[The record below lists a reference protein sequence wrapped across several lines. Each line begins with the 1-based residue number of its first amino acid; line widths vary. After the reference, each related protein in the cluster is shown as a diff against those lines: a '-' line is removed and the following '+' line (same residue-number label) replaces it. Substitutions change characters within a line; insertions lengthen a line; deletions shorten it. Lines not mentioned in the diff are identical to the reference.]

1 MFENYDFDY
10 LIENMLSNVSDTLD
24 KREGSVIYDALAPIA
39 VELANFYVTLDIV
52 MNEIFADSASYYY
65 LIKRAAER
73 GLFPK
78 EETNAYLKMVI
89 TPSYTTINAGDRFN
103 LDTLNYE
110 VVETI
115 DAENG
120 IYKVVCETA
129 GIIGNQ
135 QLGSLL
141 PIEYIDG
148 LENAELTE
156 VLIPGEDEED
166 VEAFRTR
173 YFASFSDTAF
183 GGNKSDY
190 KKTVN
195 AVDGVGGCKV
205 IRMWNGDISPT
216 DLIPSSAVDEW
227 FALQSPSKLGAD
239 VYAWISKV
247 YQAAKQHLLTV
258 GGKVKVIINDSEY
271 NVPSEELV
279 KTVKQLLDP
288 EEASGEGEGLVPIGH
303 VVDVVGVSETSINI
317 RFTISY
323 QSGYNYSSIKNKV
336 EEVVDTYFNSL
347 KQEWANSDNLI
358 ITSAALIT
366 LITNLNLPQ
375 IINISNATISKNGTT
390 FESTVTL
397 DSDCIPIRG
406 EISG

>member
-10 LIENMLSNVSDTLD
+10 LIENMLSNVPDTLD

-52 MNEIFADSASYYY
+52 MNEVFADSASYYY

-73 GLFPK
+73 GLYPR
-78 EETNAYLKMVI
+78 EETKAYLKMVV
-89 TPSYTTINAGDRFN
+89 TPSYTQINAGDRFN

-110 VVETI
+110 VVEAI
-115 DAENG
+115 DAESG
-120 IYKVVCETA
+120 YYKVVCETA

-135 QLGSLL
+135 QLGTLL

-148 LENAELTE
+148 LESAELTE

-166 VEAFRTR
+166 VETFRAR

-205 IRMWNGDISPT
+205 IRMWNGNISPS
-216 DLIPSSAVDEW
+216 DLTPSASVDEW
-227 FALQSPSKLGAD
+227 YSGQSASTLGANVFNWIEN
-239 VYAWISKV
+239 VYNASK
-247 YQAAKQHLLTV
+247 QSLLTV

-279 KTVKQLLDP
+279 RTVKQLLDP
-288 EEASGEGEGLVPIGH
+288 EEATGEGEGLVPIGH
-303 VVDVVGVSETSINI
+303 VVEVVGVQETSINI
-317 RFTISY
+317 SFTISY
-323 QSGYNYSSIKNKV
+323 QSGYNYASIRNKV
-336 EEVVDTYFNSL
+336 EEIIDTYFDSL

-375 IINISNATISKNGTT
+375 IVNISNATISKDGMT
-390 FESTVTL
+390 FADTVTL

>member
-10 LIENMLSNVSDTLD
+10 LIENMLSNISDTLD

-39 VELANFYVTLDIV
+39 AELANFYVTLDIV
-52 MNEIFADSASYYY
+52 MNEVFADSASYYY

-73 GLFPK
+73 GLYPK
-78 EETNAYLKMVI
+78 EETNAYLKMAI
-89 TPSYTTINAGDRFN
+89 IPSYTKINAGDRFN

-110 VVETI
+110 VVEAI

-120 IYKVVCETA
+120 FYKVVCETA

-148 LENAELTE
+148 LETAELVE
-156 VLIPGEDEED
+156 VLIPGEDEEN
-166 VEAFRTR
+166 VETFRAR
-173 YFASFSDTAF
+173 YFASFTDTAF

-190 KKTVN
+190 TKTVN
-195 AVDGVGGCKV
+195 AVDGVGGCKI
-205 IRMWNGDISPT
+205 IRMWNGDISPS
-216 DLIPSSAVDEW
+216 DLTPSEAVDNW
-227 FALQSPSKLGAD
+227 YSLQTSTALGND
-239 VYAWISKV
+239 VFDWITKV
-247 YQAAKQHLLTV
+247 YQASKQNLLTV

-271 NVPSEELV
+271 NVPSNELV

-288 EEASGEGEGLVPIGH
+288 EEATGEGEGLVPIGH
-303 VVDVVGVSETSINI
+303 VVEVVGVQEISVNI
-317 RFTISY
+317 SFTISY
-323 QSGYNYSSIKNKV
+323 QSGYNFASVKNKV
-336 EEVVDTYFNSL
+336 EEIIDTYFNSL
-347 KQEWANSDNLI
+347 KQEWADSDNII

-375 IINISNATISKNGTT
+375 IINISNASISKDGIQ
-390 FESTVTL
+390 FDDTVIL